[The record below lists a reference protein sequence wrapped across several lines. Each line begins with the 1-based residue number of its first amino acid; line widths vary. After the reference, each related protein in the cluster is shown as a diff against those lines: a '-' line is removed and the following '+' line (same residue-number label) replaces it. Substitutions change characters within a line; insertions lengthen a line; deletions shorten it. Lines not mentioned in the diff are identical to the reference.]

1 MLRLEARP
9 LPSQTMRYASPLLAV
24 ALTVLL
30 GFAVFAALGKVPWQG
45 FKVFFLN
52 PLRDSYAIAE
62 LLLKATPLMLCALGL
77 AIGFRANVWNIGAEG
92 QFIAGA
98 AAATGAALYFES
110 WPGASLLAAMVVA
123 GALGGGA
130 WAAIPALLRTRFNTN
145 EILVSL
151 MLVYV
156 AQLML
161 SWLVFGPWKDP
172 EGMNFPQTK
181 MFADHALLPLLI
193 EGTRLNLAF
202 LLALGLLVLGHV
214 FMNYAYLGFKMRVA
228 GEAANAARYAG
239 YSAHSTIWLGL
250 LAGGVTAGIAGMA
263 EVSGPTGQLTD
274 KVASGYGFAAIIVAF
289 VGRLTPLGILFASL
303 VMALFYI
310 GGEQAQQHLG
320 LPASISKV
328 FQGLLLFILL
338 GMDVFINFLLRW
350 TRAAA

>member
-1 MLRLEARP
+1 ML
-9 LPSQTMRYASPLLAV
+9 
-24 ALTVLL
+24 
-30 GFAVFAALGKVPWQG
+30 
-45 FKVFFLN
+45 
-52 PLRDSYAIAE
+52 
-62 LLLKATPLMLCALGL
+62 
-77 AIGFRANVWNIGAEG
+77 FR
-92 QFIAGA
+92 
-98 AAATGAALYFES
+98 S
-110 WPGASLLAAMVVA
+110 
-123 GALGGGA
+123 
-130 WAAIPALLRTRFNTN
+130 
-145 EILVSL
+145 
-151 MLVYV
+151 
-156 AQLML
+156 
-161 SWLVFGPWKDP
+161 
-172 EGMNFPQTK
+172 
-181 MFADHALLPLLI
+181 
-193 EGTRLNLAF
+193 
-202 LLALGLLVLGHV
+202 VLGHV

-338 GMDVFINFLLRW
+338 GMDVFINFRLRW